1 MIDQTSLDT
10 LLRRVDL
17 LGREVEQLRR
27 DLLRGL
33 TASRALSQHKP
44 SLFGSVRA
52 GDITSEMIED
62 AKRELFPSYDDL

>member
-33 TASRALSQHKP
+33 TAPPALSQRKP